1 MYQHHSTKANDDSP
15 YRNKFLET
23 HDFPPSPTFGSSTN
37 SQMITPVIYNSSASS
52 SAAVTGLKRHFH
64 LEPMKDEQFVFR
76 SSGIKL
82 SDNLIRPRNRRAY
95 MTRSANLVYDTLDD
109 FSDNYPLNDR
119 YNTIAPVSS
128 RIHSDN
134 NTNNNNNINTTS
146 KPVNHR
152 DISENQYCIQF
163 KRVKAR
169 RTSSSSQAEC
179 SKTAKSKAYT
189 KDRPNQDYL
198 QSKVHSP
205 NRINE
210 DYPDS
215 VAIHSGICPIND
227 LPQDQE
233 PMKKHVETWLKEAV
247 TRTIQGKAQLRR
259 SHMSHVSSGEA
270 QREPPETV
278 TPQPHSFDGPVS
290 RYHHDDCLFTTGYSQ
305 NKPISISLN
314 TSTDSPHIKPPSITR
329 DGIDGY
335 VPYYY
340 ESVFDKYAD
349 LNNNGDENLNLSPH
363 DHTKV
368 HRRHSDN
375 PMSEIIGDKT
385 LKSTHKPTFTHYNNY
400 TTHNGN
406 SSQRGIDYAAAN
418 ELPTINNDRL
428 LITNISR
435 ERASSFQESNKVNR
449 EYVYQKNEQDVCNS
463 KTLLYNPNNTSN
475 NISHGRHVNVMYKS
489 TERSVNP
496 THLKQSHSF
505 SERQK
510 ISKLPTV
517 TSLPEKYRLTH
528 TLSEENRTNIMPL
541 TLNKM
546 NPPQSLR
553 QIISLKKCLQMP
565 TESSYN
571 QHTNYEL
578 QNKRGS
584 KYSNMLEPNSSID
597 CAIFHQPHPS
607 MHSERRY
614 SRHLKP
620 LDAWQSRQ
628 SHSMEIVNT
637 TAANQ
642 RSLSSPQKRGP
653 LSKQTAIR
661 KLPPIYSRS
670 LQHSTCSFPV
680 HWGGFLSGPTL
691 SLTSAFD
698 SSSLTP
704 DSLLNHKHFFRS
716 SLDSHEPIQP
726 ILLQQQQLQQRSQQ
740 SYRGK
745 FSASK
750 EHAYSASESPQNLIP
765 LEESLTNS
773 RHIKSLHQSRINLS
787 PSSYSHHNGSNLT
800 QPITRKV
807 HSFELNSNPRYQQL
821 LPELV
826 RNNSVLLKVNDIH
839 QLGHSTHSS
848 RRGSSNSNNSVFLSK
863 EWKYSKSKLS
873 SEFSP
878 VQNPISPYS
887 NDNNNNNDKIVQQL
901 IPQNCTAKP
910 LEKLIPPD
918 LIFSPASRRASMM
931 DEDISGVQNS
941 MLNVTG
947 DLKEFY
953 LNNLEYNDNN
963 NTNSTT
969 NATET
974 NILIEPLH
982 HQNYSEINFP
992 KNRNNT
998 NSFAKDNTEVNKLM
1012 PTHSYESDGQKYSSP
1027 NHYCLRYGRHKSAD
1041 TFVSKNGINTMR
1053 EFYSHRNS
1061 ASVHQNTPHLSRT
1074 YLKSDQQSLTPPGS
1088 QLPVSINNGYRNS
1101 SEYQSH
1107 LHIAC
1112 RSQIDMRNIDNGWD
1126 TMDRFVNKDS
1136 NSNLTNRHQHQA
1148 PNFNL
1153 TNNSKESYFLNVNDE
1168 KDDNVITGKITM
1180 IEVR

>member
-1 MYQHHSTKANDDSP
+1 
-15 YRNKFLET
+15 
-23 HDFPPSPTFGSSTN
+23 
-37 SQMITPVIYNSSASS
+37 
-52 SAAVTGLKRHFH
+52 
-64 LEPMKDEQFVFR
+64 
-76 SSGIKL
+76 
-82 SDNLIRPRNRRAY
+82 
-95 MTRSANLVYDTLDD
+95 
-109 FSDNYPLNDR
+109 
-119 YNTIAPVSS
+119 
-128 RIHSDN
+128 
-134 NTNNNNNINTTS
+134 
-146 KPVNHR
+146 
-152 DISENQYCIQF
+152 
-163 KRVKAR
+163 
-169 RTSSSSQAEC
+169 
-179 SKTAKSKAYT
+179 
-189 KDRPNQDYL
+189 
-198 QSKVHSP
+198 
-205 NRINE
+205 
-210 DYPDS
+210 
-215 VAIHSGICPIND
+215 
-227 LPQDQE
+227 
-233 PMKKHVETWLKEAV
+233 
-247 TRTIQGKAQLRR
+247 
-259 SHMSHVSSGEA
+259 
-270 QREPPETV
+270 
-278 TPQPHSFDGPVS
+278 
-290 RYHHDDCLFTTGYSQ
+290 
-305 NKPISISLN
+305 
-314 TSTDSPHIKPPSITR
+314 
-329 DGIDGY
+329 
-335 VPYYY
+335 
-340 ESVFDKYAD
+340 
-349 LNNNGDENLNLSPH
+349 
-363 DHTKV
+363 
-368 HRRHSDN
+368 
-375 PMSEIIGDKT
+375 MSEIIGDKT

-505 SERQK
+505 K
-510 ISKLPTV
+510 
-517 TSLPEKYRLTH
+517 KYRLTH

-698 SSSLTP
+698 SSI
-704 DSLLNHKHFFRS
+704 

-726 ILLQQQQLQQRSQQ
+726 ILLLQQQLQQRSQQ

-1168 KDDNVITGKITM
+1168 KDDNVITGKDNNDRSKMRISANRIKSLSDEEFSDRSLPRSSSSIITTTKTDSRPKMKTLQGEDYLFKSTRGDKTNIIDPLLLKPSLGPVIDSSEENTSDPCENDTYLLDRSEPVNISKKM
-1180 IEVR
+1180 IMKSASSLLQSTYQQRNKSSTMLNTNNADKNDIDSHAARRRRSFLLTYWQQTIQQDDEQSNGDTCNIYESSDDDDDDNEEFSKDKNKSNRYESTGGLNDYRSKHHNSNEIDNDNLHNSVKDSTLLHINRSVNNTRCKSSESGLNYFNNNSSIRNNNKIYTRQEPLSMYHQQQDNHNYHNTRKSRIKSRYQ